1 MESIQDYY
9 AIIHEA
15 LTDYRKWWEGDDDTW
30 RSEAIDKALDFLERN
45 YG

>member
-15 LTDYRKWWEGDDDTW
+15 LTDYRKWWEGDDTW